1 MTTFEQFNLPKSV
14 QKAIDD
20 LGFTTPTPIQEKTFS
35 VIMSGRDMM
44 GIAQTGTGKTFAYL
58 LPLLKLYKF
67 SPTHTPKIV
76 ILVPTRELVVQVVE
90 EVEKLTKYMSV
101 RTIGIFGGVNIN
113 TQKTTVYQGCDI
125 LVGTPGRVMDLTLD
139 NVIRFEDMQKLVI
152 DEFDEMLN
160 LGFRTQLTAIL
171 AMMPKKRQNI
181 LFSATMT
188 DEVDKVLDDYFDY
201 PEEVTLSPSGTP
213 LENITQI
220 TYNIP
225 NFNTKINLLKH
236 LLQTNENMSRVL
248 VFVNNKKISDMVH
261 EGIEEDFEG
270 QFGVIHSNKSQNYR
284 LSTMAE
290 FQAGNLRGIITTDI
304 MARGLDISNIT
315 HVINFEMPELPE
327 LYMHRIG
334 RTGRADATGTAISFV
349 SPREEELKFAI
360 EVLMEM
366 EMDYET
372 FPEGVAISDKLI
384 GPEKDRQQFKVLIK
398 TKKIE
403 GDGAFHEKSKKNQK
417 VNLGG
422 PGVTKK
428 KTHGSVNRNML
439 KNQAKKRK
447 NKK

>member
-220 TYNIP
+220 TYNVP

-261 EGIEEDFEG
+261 ESIEEDFEG

-366 EMDYET
+366 ELDYET

-422 PGVTKK
+422 PGITKK

-447 NKK
+447 NNK